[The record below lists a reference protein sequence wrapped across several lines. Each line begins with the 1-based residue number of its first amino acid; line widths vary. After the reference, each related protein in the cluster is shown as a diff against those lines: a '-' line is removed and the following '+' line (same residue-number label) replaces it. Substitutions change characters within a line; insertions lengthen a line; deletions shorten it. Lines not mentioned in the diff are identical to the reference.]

1 MLAPLRVAD
10 PLRPVDAD
18 SAADVAEDAP
28 QAEAEANSAAEVADE
43 TPGAEADADTAA
55 DVTDPVEET
64 AETDPAQQLEEM
76 EQAAEEAAE
85 SDPDEQLEETEQA
98 VEEAADSAASETAQS
113 GEDATPMDSEAQA
126 AVQAEADANVTESMA
141 ASAESGSES
150 EAEVIEETV
159 TEETARS
166 SSEEFETDLRDAINR
181 NTETLN
187 ARGSDDDDDD
197 DEGLSNFEKAALL
210 GLGAVAVGSLLRN
223 NETVAA
229 NTGDRIVVERDG
241 QYRIIKN
248 DDALLRQPG
257 SDVRTYRYD
266 DGSTRTVVTRADGI
280 EVETVR
286 AADGRVLRRTRLLE
300 DGTRVVLFDDTRQVE
315 QVNVNE
321 LPQVTDRRSIGF
333 AEVNEDDLAATLAA
347 AQAADVNRTF
357 SLSQIRNIDAVRQLV
372 PEINVDTVNFETG
385 SAVIQPQEAEELAAL
400 GNAMRRIISENPSE
414 VFLIEGHTDA
424 TGAGSYNLALS
435 DRRAESVALALSEY
449 FDVPPENMVVQGYG
463 ETDLLVETLESERAN
478 RRAAVRRI
486 TPLLDSAS

>member
-1 MLAPLRVAD
+1 M
-10 PLRPVDAD
+10 
-18 SAADVAEDAP
+18 
-28 QAEAEANSAAEVADE
+28 
-43 TPGAEADADTAA
+43 
-55 DVTDPVEET
+55 
-64 AETDPAQQLEEM
+64 
-76 EQAAEEAAE
+76 
-85 SDPDEQLEETEQA
+85 
-98 VEEAADSAASETAQS
+98 
-113 GEDATPMDSEAQA
+113 
-126 AVQAEADANVTESMA
+126 
-141 ASAESGSES
+141 
-150 EAEVIEETV
+150 
-159 TEETARS
+159 
-166 SSEEFETDLRDAINR
+166 
-181 NTETLN
+181 
-187 ARGSDDDDDD
+187 
-197 DEGLSNFEKAALL
+197 
-210 GLGAVAVGSLLRN
+210 
-223 NETVAA
+223 
-229 NTGDRIVVERDG
+229 
-241 QYRIIKN
+241 
-248 DDALLRQPG
+248 
-257 SDVRTYRYD
+257 
-266 DGSTRTVVTRADGI
+266 
-280 EVETVR
+280 
-286 AADGRVLRRTRLLE
+286 
-300 DGTRVVLFDDTRQVE
+300 LFDDTRQVE

-400 GNAMRRIISENPSE
+400 GNAMRRIISQNPSE